1 MSEEKNENPVKGG
14 KNPLAKTALSNNLFV
29 VCGVVIIAL
38 LGTVIY
44 LLVNRPAQGE
54 VQSAQPVNRNVVV
67 NEDNVEEVI
76 NTFQETRT
84 APGYYEVTMNTTW
97 NFPSGEDPSSNAY
110 VENVA
115 TNTNAVYFDVIRV
128 DTEET
133 IYESPILPLGSH
145 LDNITLDTVL
155 PAGTYNCQVTYHLL
169 DDENI
174 SISKVTLT
182 LTIII
187 EG

>member
-1 MSEEKNENPVKGG
+1 MSEEKKENPVKGG
-14 KNPLAKTALSNNLFV
+14 KNLLII
-29 VCGVVIIAL
+29 CGVVIIAL

-67 NEDNVEEVI
+67 NEDNVDEVLSQLQ
-76 NTFQETRT
+76 QEQRT
-84 APGYYEVTMNTTW
+84 APGYYEVMMNTTW
-97 NFPSGEDPSSNAY
+97 YFPSGEDPSSNAY
-110 VENVA
+110 VENVE
-115 TNTNAVYFDVIRV
+115 TNTNAVYFDVTLV

-133 IYESPILPLGSH
+133 ILASPILPLGSYM
-145 LDNITLDTVL
+145 DNITLDTAL
-155 PAGTYNCQVTYHLL
+155 PAGTYDCLVTYHLL
-169 DDENI
+169 DEENV

-187 EG
+187 EE